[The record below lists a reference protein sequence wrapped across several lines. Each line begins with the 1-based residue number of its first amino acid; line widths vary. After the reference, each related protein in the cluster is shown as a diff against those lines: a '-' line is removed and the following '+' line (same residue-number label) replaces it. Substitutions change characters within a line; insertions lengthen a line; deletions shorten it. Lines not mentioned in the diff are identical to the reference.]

1 MSSVCVTSSWTEKM
15 IRRIAG
21 IFILTSVVLAWQVDL
36 RWLFFT
42 AFVGANLVQ
51 FSFTNFCPLA
61 LVLRRFDPAARAAR
75 PSAPAGTPIQ
85 R

>member
-1 MSSVCVTSSWTEKM
+1 MSSCATSSWTEKM

-21 IFILTSVVLAWQVDL
+21 IFILTSVVLAWQVDI

-42 AFVGANLVQ
+42 AFVGANLLQ
-51 FSFTNFCPLA
+51 FSFTDFCPLQMI
-61 LVLRRFDPAARAAR
+61 LRRFDPANKAAAE
-75 PSAPAGTPIQ
+75 PTPETPT

>member
-1 MSSVCVTSSWTEKM
+1 MSTMCVTSGWTEKM
-15 IRRIAG
+15 IRRVAG
-21 IFILTSVVLAWQVDL
+21 IFILVSVLLAWQVDL

-42 AFVGANLVQ
+42 AFVGANLLQ

-61 LVLRRFDPAARAAR
+61 LVLRRFDPEAKASGAG
-75 PSAPAGTPIQ
+75 PSVGTSSP

>member
-1 MSSVCVTSSWTEKM
+1 MSSACVTSTWTEKM

-21 IFILTSVVLAWQVDL
+21 IFILVSVGLAWQVDL

-42 AFVGANLVQ
+42 AFVGLNLLQ

-61 LVLRRFDPAARAAR
+61 LVLRRFDPMTKTPGAG
-75 PSAPAGTPIQ
+75 APAQ
-85 R
+85 H

>member
-1 MSSVCVTSSWTEKM
+1 MNGVCVTSSWTEKM

-21 IFILTSVVLAWQVDL
+21 LFILGSVLLAWQVDL

-42 AFVGANLVQ
+42 AFVGANLFQ

-61 LVLRRFDPAARAAR
+61 LVLRRFDPAAKTSDAR
-75 PSAPAGTPIQ
+75 PGLGSTTQ